1 LIFIRRIL
9 SGNGAVRIEE
19 NPQVLNLIMDRGM
32 RGRGNGRAGGEMRR
46 GKGKMKVKEGWKKT
60 GILRI

>member
-1 LIFIRRIL
+1 
-9 SGNGAVRIEE
+9 
-19 NPQVLNLIMDRGM
+19 MDRGM

-60 GILRI
+60 RILRI